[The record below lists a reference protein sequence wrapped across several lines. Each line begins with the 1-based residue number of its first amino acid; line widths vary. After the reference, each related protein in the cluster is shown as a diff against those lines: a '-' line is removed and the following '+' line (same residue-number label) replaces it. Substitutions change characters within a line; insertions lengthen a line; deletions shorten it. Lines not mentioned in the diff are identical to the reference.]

1 MSNSSEHGDLEYE
14 AESSASAWAEA
25 VSTFATH
32 RIPHIGPIDVSGLE
46 HAKEMP
52 GHVEHYRGAGGQWV
66 LMGQGGSF
74 KTKLDLTG
82 HGATTAGS
90 PTLDAL
96 ETFLGITFGTVALS
110 ASASTTLTG
119 GTAAVPTTTASG
131 TFSAGGLCVVGAL
144 GDGDGDGQMY
154 GIGTHV
160 TTSLTLLHA
169 LRGAPVNGAVLY
181 PVAQMYMSPT
191 PTSSAIVG
199 CRFQALTNNMQY
211 RMHGCFPQA
220 LSFSGLSA
228 GERPQLEITWG
239 VSRWT
244 ETASGTYPSA
254 VTMNRYNPGVV
265 AAGSLHVNTVGT
277 STRSEIV
284 CPSFQIDVD
293 LGIIPVMGPGGVG
306 QYQRIVGARRGGAE
320 SVKISFIA
328 DADSTTASPVLPGW
342 GRDTT
347 SRTLMYTLSTAIGS
361 RVGFKFPKVCSST
374 VPVQIADGGLNRFRF
389 EGMAY
394 TGDTTTNALTLSR
407 MVMGY
412 A

>member
-14 AESSASAWAEA
+14 AETSAALWAEA
-25 VSTFATH
+25 VTTFATH
-32 RIPHIGPIDVSGLE
+32 RIPHIGPLDMSGLV
-46 HAKEMP
+46 HAKEEP
-52 GHVEHYRGAGGQWV
+52 GHIEHFRGAGGQWV

-74 KTKLDLTG
+74 KTKLDLCG
-82 HGATTAGS
+82 HGATTVGS
-90 PTLDAL
+90 PTLDAI
-96 ETFLGITFGTVALS
+96 ETFLGIPFGTVALS

-131 TFSAGGLCVVGAL
+131 TFSAGGLCVVGSL

-154 GIGTHV
+154 GIATHS
-160 TTSLTLLHA
+160 TTTLTLLHA
-169 LRGAPVNGAVLY
+169 LRGAPVNGAVLA
-181 PVAQMYMSPT
+181 PVAQMYLPSNPT
-191 PTSSAIVG
+191 LSTIIG
-199 CRFQALTNNMQY
+199 TRFQALSNNMQY
-211 RMHGCFPQA
+211 RLHGCYPSA
-220 LSFSGLSA
+220 LSFTGLSA
-228 GERPQLEITWG
+228 NERPQVEITWG

-277 STRSEIV
+277 ATRNEIV

-293 LGIIPVMGPGGVG
+293 LGIQPIMGPGGVG
-306 QYQRIVGARRGGAE
+306 QYQSTIAARRLND
-320 SVKISFIA
+320 SVKITFTA
-328 DADSTTASPVLPGW
+328 DADSTTATPVLPGW

-347 SRTLMYTLSTAIGS
+347 SRTVMYTLSTAAGS

-374 VPVQIADGGLNRFRF
+374 VPVQIGDNSINRFRF

-394 TGDTTTNALTLSR
+394 TGDTTTNDLTRSR
-407 MVMGY
+407 MVMGF

>member
-1 MSNSSEHGDLEYE
+1 MSNSSEHGDIEYE
-14 AESSASAWAEA
+14 AETSAALWAEA
-25 VSTFATH
+25 VTTFATH
-32 RIPHIGPIDVSGLE
+32 RIPHIGPISLDLTHEKQEPGHLE
-46 HAKEMP
+46 H
-52 GHVEHYRGAGGQWV
+52 HRGAGGQWV

-96 ETFLGITFGTVALS
+96 ETFLGIPFGAVALS

-131 TFSAGGLCVVGAL
+131 TFSAGGLCAVGAL
-144 GDGDGDGQMY
+144 LDGDGDGQMY
-154 GIGTHV
+154 GIATHT

-169 LRGAPVNGAVLY
+169 LRGAPVNGAVLC
-181 PVAQMYMSPT
+181 PVAQMYLPSD
-191 PTSSAIVG
+191 PTSSAIIG
-199 CRFQALTNNMQY
+199 SRFQILTNNMQY
-211 RMHGCFPQA
+211 RLHGCFPQA
-220 LSFSGLSA
+220 LSFMGLSA

-239 VSRWT
+239 VSRWS

-277 STRSEIV
+277 STRSEIK

-293 LGIIPVMGPGGVG
+293 LGIIPIRAPGGVG
-306 QYQRIVGARRGGAE
+306 QYQTIIGARRTND
-320 SVKISFIA
+320 SVKITFTA
-328 DADSTTASPVLPGW
+328 DADSVTASPVLPGW
-342 GRDTT
+342 GRDTL
-347 SRTLMYTLSTAIGS
+347 SRTMMYTLSTAIGS

-394 TGDTTTNALTLSR
+394 TGDTTTNDLTRSR